1 MESLDIAY
9 RAREALMS
17 KKGTDILIVDVRGTS
32 PVTDY
37 FVLATGATAPQL
49 KAMTGSVVA
58 ELKQDGMTCFRR
70 SGVPDDGWMVLDYF
84 DVVIHVFQTEVRAYY
99 AIEEL
104 WAAAPRVG

>member
-49 KAMTGSVVA
+49 KAMSGAVVA
-58 ELKQDGMTCFRR
+58 ELKQDGLACYRR
-70 SGVPDDGWMVLDYF
+70 SGGPDDGWMVLDYL
-84 DVVIHVFQTEVRAYY
+84 DVVIHMFQTEVRAYY
-99 AIEEL
+99 AI
-104 WAAAPRVG
+104 

>member
-1 MESLDIAY
+1 MESLDIAC
-9 RAREALMS
+9 RAREALLS
-17 KKGTDILIVDVRGTS
+17 KKGTDILIVDVRETS
-32 PVTDY
+32 TVTDY

-49 KAMTGSVVA
+49 KAMVNAVVS
-58 ELKQDGMTCFRR
+58 ELRQEGMMCHRR